1 MEHGPF
7 TVSARWR
14 QFGVRVGRLG
24 HINVRSQSSK
34 ILHDALHDRRS
45 DQSSPDEV
53 ERIVAQPWEMVR
65 TVPRPASYLADYIQD
80 RTRIACD
87 NLSH

>member
-1 MEHGPF
+1 MG
-7 TVSARWR
+7 SADP
-14 QFGVRVGRLG
+14 
-24 HINVRSQSSK
+24 HIEIKTGALAPVLHLSWQQVPKYRE
-34 ILHDALHDRRS
+34 HDALHDRRS
-45 DQSSPDEV
+45 DQSSSDEV